1 MEMTTSPFVRDF
13 KSQGKTSIYLA
24 YLDSKHVFNS
34 LDDYQLLVTM
44 GALAILNIVIAI
56 DNQ

>member
-1 MEMTTSPFVRDF
+1 MEMTISTFVKKF
-13 KSQGKTSIYLA
+13 KSKGKTSIYLA
-24 YLDSKHVFNS
+24 YLDSKHAFNS

-44 GALAILNIVIAI
+44 DALAILNIVIAI

>member
-1 MEMTTSPFVRDF
+1 MTTSRFVKNF
-13 KSQGKTSIYLA
+13 KSQSKTSIYLA
-24 YLDSKHVFNS
+24 YLDLKHVFNS

-44 GALAILNIVIAI
+44 DALAILNIVIAI

>member
-1 MEMTTSPFVRDF
+1 MEMTTSTFARNF

-34 LDDYQLLVTM
+34 LDDHQLLVTM
-44 GALAILNIVIAI
+44 DALAIMSIVIAI
-56 DNQ
+56 DN